1 MESPQNIASSFS
13 SLPGQSFMGR
23 LPWGTSLIALL
34 LAFMACEKLK
44 LDGPSSAVGNILVT
58 ILVVVCA
65 SLAVS
70 LFPLAALRAFVCL
83 YLALRA
89 LGVSSILGYY
99 TVAYVSLVLAVL
111 LAFFLDEGNKSRLE
125 LPGTT
130 WLLCLGALVF
140 VQFFRAVSMR
150 DAFPV
155 LCEQGAFTL
164 VVWKFLRISRTDL
177 RDVAIAFVMGTCWAG
192 LAFLLTS
199 PLDGYR
205 LGFDLG
211 FNPNELGNIVG
222 AALLL
227 LGSGFLMRER
237 GINLWFMIVILSTL
251 LVLTGSR
258 TSIYACVGGI
268 ILSFLLR
275 RRRGAAVFLV
285 IAILAGFLIISKGPS
300 DDDPFSLTSRLLSP
314 VSQSFD
320 ESGAQRAAIWGFLL
334 NQVGNYWKVG
344 AGLAN
349 VSEVV
354 ISAGV
359 GRAETANI
367 AFIGYQTHNLYLTVV
382 LELGILGFF
391 FLLAWQFRILYWAVR
406 RSFDNALLI
415 PMMLYLIIQGFL
427 QGSNLNFFSGFL
439 LVAACSVQPAWV
451 KNKSLRDSRLQSA
464 NTLGRTEIQKHD

>member
-1 MESPQNIASSFS
+1 MESSQNIASSFP
-13 SLPGQSFMGR
+13 SLSRHSLVGP
-23 LPWGTSLIALL
+23 LPWGTSLISLF
-34 LAFMACEKLK
+34 LAFIACEKLK
-44 LDGPSSAVGNILVT
+44 LDGPSSAVGNISVT
-58 ILVVVCA
+58 IFVVVCA
-65 SLAVS
+65 SLTVS
-70 LFPLAALRAFVCL
+70 LFPSAALRAFVCL

-111 LAFFLDEGNKSRLE
+111 LVCRLDDTNKSKLE

-140 VQFFRAVSMR
+140 LQFFRAVSMR
-150 DAFPV
+150 DAFPI

-164 VVWKFLRISRTDL
+164 VVWKFLRISRADL
-177 RDVAIAFVMGTCWAG
+177 RDAAIAFVMGTCWAG

-199 PLDGYR
+199 PLGGYR

-211 FNPNELGNIVG
+211 FNPNEFGNIVG

-237 GINLWFMIVILSTL
+237 RFSLWFMIVVLSIL

-258 TSIYACVGGI
+258 TSFYACLGGI
-268 ILSFLLR
+268 VLSFLLR
-275 RRRGAAVFLV
+275 RRRSAAIFLS
-285 IAILAGFLIISKGPS
+285 IAILAAFLVISRGPA
-300 DDDPFSLTSRLLSP
+300 DDDPFSLTGRLLSP

-320 ESGAQRAAIWGFLL
+320 ESGAQRAAIWAFLL
-334 NQVGNYWKVG
+334 DQVGEYWKVG
-344 AGLAN
+344 AGLSN

-359 GRAETANI
+359 GRSETANI
-367 AFIGYQTHNLYLTVV
+367 AVIGYQTHNLYFTVI
-382 LELGILGFF
+382 LELGVLGLF
-391 FLLAWQFRILYWAVR
+391 FLLAWQFRILYCGFR
-406 RSFDNALLI
+406 RSFDNSLLV

-439 LVAACSVQPAWV
+439 LVAACSVQPSAV
-451 KNKSLRDSRLQSA
+451 QNNAPRHLRLQSE
-464 NTLGRTEIQKHD
+464 NTPGRTEIQNHD